1 MNKTKLAVMA
11 AVMAGSIG
19 IGMIGCVANQSNVDT
34 ESKTVQK
41 HLPKKRRVPT
51 KRPPILTRTQKK
63 LQMLKTRILLITRR
77 SGPQKRL

>member
-41 HLPKKRRVPT
+41 ST
-51 KRPPILTRTQKK
+51 
-63 LQMLKTRILLITRR
+63 
-77 SGPQKRL
+77 